1 MVETMNGYLCS
12 LIRRPIK
19 PKQIGR
25 APILGRPRLFGG
37 KLLDYI
43 QVTQQHVPLII
54 SSCVSAINRLGL
66 HNQVGL
72 KIDQFRQFVWMVL
85 FTRASFEYLVH
96 KLILINLKKP
106 LKKAKIH

>member
-1 MVETMNGYLCS
+1 MQKALGAASTTGIAEDKTYEYMFLRCFSNRILLQNS
-12 LIRRPIK
+12 LIRRPKK

-43 QVTQQHVPLII
+43 QVTEQQIPLII

-66 HNQVGL
+66 HNQV
-72 KIDQFRQFVWMVL
+72 
-85 FTRASFEYLVH
+85 
-96 KLILINLKKP
+96 
-106 LKKAKIH
+106 

>member
-1 MVETMNGYLCS
+1 MLKIKSMSYIYWRQSDSIHFFISS
-12 LIRRPIK
+12 LIRRSIK

-43 QVTQQHVPLII
+43 QVTEQPIPLII

-66 HNQVGL
+66 HNQVCS
-72 KIDQFRQFVWMVL
+72 FFVINKFQLVDFIL
-85 FTRASFEYLVH
+85 GYFSCTRCT
-96 KLILINLKKP
+96 N
-106 LKKAKIH
+106 

>member
-1 MVETMNGYLCS
+1 MKYS
-12 LIRRPIK
+12 LIRRPKK

-43 QVTQQHVPLII
+43 QVTEQHIPLII

-66 HNQVGL
+66 HNQVYIFI
-72 KIDQFRQFVWMVL
+72 KFKSI
-85 FTRASFEYLVH
+85 LV
-96 KLILINLKKP
+96 
-106 LKKAKIH
+106 